1 MFPVPEGPLTECL
14 LNVFYQTQDKYVQ
27 IVHRYKIFLLSKTY
41 FWWAFLAF
49 LIVTKKLFLFNIFSF
64 TLEKLQRCQVLHKTQ
79 GHERV
84 HESEFLEMVAG
95 IKKHVFKFFI
105 GLVA

>member
-1 MFPVPEGPLTECL
+1 MAV
-14 LNVFYQTQDKYVQ
+14 
-27 IVHRYKIFLLSKTY
+27 
-41 FWWAFLAF
+41 

-105 GLVA
+105 GLVTASSMKRAEVFQVGKMGYVKSVVGIN